1 MTEFSDQEVVA
12 FVDRQMDD
20 HARAA
25 FEAQLRIDG
34 ALVRRVAAHG
44 WIARQIV
51 MACGSPPETA
61 VDSMQLERLGQ
72 VAGTPEPIRLAALSR
87 QTGWARWAAGI
98 TAIAASLVIGFFGGL
113 RTAQPVSQ
121 FLTQHDGKAV
131 AAGELAWNLSHRPS
145 GEDGQI
151 QIGMTFRTAN
161 GLCRSF
167 KTSGLSGIGCLAGR
181 QWTVPILVESKA
193 DQPTGVDYQVAG
205 GSIAPAVMAEID
217 RSIEGEPLNL
227 TQEREALGRLG
238 D

>member
-20 HARAA
+20 KARAA
-25 FEAQLRIDG
+25 FEAQLRIDETL
-34 ALVRRVAAHG
+34 ARRVAAHG

-51 MACGSPPETA
+51 MACGSPPEVA
-61 VDSMQLERLGQ
+61 ADSAQLEQLGL
-72 VAGTPEPIRLAALSR
+72 GPGNTGPIRPAVLSR
-87 QTGWARWAAGI
+87 QTGRARWAAGI
-98 TAIAASLVIGFFGGL
+98 TAIAASLAIGFFGGL
-113 RTAQPVSQ
+113 HTAQPGSQ
-121 FLTQHDGKAV
+121 LLTQWDGKAI
-131 AAGELAWNLSHRPS
+131 AADDLAWNLSHKLS
-145 GEDGQI
+145 GESGQI
-151 QIGMTFRTAN
+151 QIGMTFRTAK

-217 RSIEGEPLNL
+217 RSIEGEPLTL
-227 TQEREALGRLG
+227 TQEREVLGRAA